1 MLKDKEVKEIREHL
15 ERAQNPV
22 FFYDTDADGLSSF
35 LLLSRW
41 IERGKGVITRNPR
54 ESSEAYLKKVE
65 ELDADYVF
73 VLDTPQISTEF
84 VKAVE
89 EKNIPIVI
97 IDHHDVEK
105 IDTPFYYNTVHSSGK
120 SEPVSYLCYKIAG
133 QKKDLWISALG
144 SISDAY
150 MPDFFK
156 EFAKE
161 NPDLVDSEYK
171 SAFDV
176 RYKCKL
182 GKLIDI
188 FNYGLKDS
196 LTNVVKM
203 SNFLLKINSYSEIL
217 EENSKTH
224 SFLSKYDE
232 INGIIEKLVS
242 KAEKE
247 LQENLLFFTYGGTM
261 SVSQQLS
268 DKLHYK
274 YPKVIVVVGYRKPGV
289 IKVSMRGSGD
299 VRTIALEIIDQI
311 PGATGGG
318 HEHAIGA
325 QIPEEY
331 FDQFREKM
339 IEASNNFYPL

>member
-1 MLKDKEVKEIREHL
+1 MLKDKEVKEIRKHL

-54 ESSEAYLKKVE
+54 ESTEAYLKKVD
-65 ELDADYVF
+65 ELGADYVF
-73 VLDTPQISTEF
+73 VLDTPQITPEF
-84 VKAVE
+84 VKGVE
-89 EKNIPIVI
+89 EKNISIVI

-105 IDTPFYYNTVHSSGK
+105 IDTEFYYNTVHSSGK
-120 SEPVSYLCYKIAG
+120 NEPVSYLCYKIAG

-144 SISDAY
+144 TISDCH
-150 MPDFFK
+150 MPDFFE

-161 NPDLVDSEYK
+161 IPDLVDCEYK

-203 SNFLLKINSYSEIL
+203 SNFLLDVNSYTEIL

-224 SFLSKYDE
+224 SFLSKYNE
-232 INGIIEKLVS
+232 INDVVEKLIL
-242 KAEKE
+242 KAEQKIE
-247 LQENLLFFTYGGTM
+247 GNLLFFTYGGSM

-268 DKLHYK
+268 DKLSYRH
-274 YPKVIVVVGYRKPGV
+274 PDLIVVVGYRKPGI
-289 IKVSMRGSGD
+289 IKVSMRWSGD
-299 VRTIALEIIDQI
+299 IRKITLGAIGKI

-318 HEHAIGA
+318 HEHATGA
-325 QIPEEY
+325 QIPDDH
-331 FDQFREKM
+331 FDEFKEFM
-339 IEASNNFYPL
+339 IEASK